1 MSETT
6 KKAASKVKDFTEP
19 AKEFSG
25 LVKENYLNGLD
36 FSFSLFEQNFK
47 ALTAQADQMLSL
59 EKEFL
64 TNVGEFYKDMPKD
77 LPFAKEFQFDGGFK
91 KISEQLDTYNSYRKE
106 QLQSV
111 KTTTEKLA
119 KDAHAAARENVEK
132 AFSLFGDY
140 FKAFGA

>member
-47 ALTAQADQMLSL
+47 ALAAQADQFLSL

-64 TNVGEFYKDMPKD
+64 ANVGEFYKEFPKD
-77 LPFAKEFQFDGGFK
+77 LPFAKEFQYEGGFK
-91 KISEQLDTYNSYRKE
+91 KIAEQLDSYHSYRKE
-106 QLQSV
+106 QLNAV
-111 KTTTEKLA
+111 KTTTEKLT
-119 KDAHAAARENVEK
+119 KDARAAARENVEK
-132 AFSLFGDY
+132 AFSLFGEY
-140 FKAFGA
+140 FNAFGA